1 LRRTFDLSSARQEG
15 DGPTG
20 AGQFQSDVGFP
31 TMTVA
36 LDDRLRPTSRLTRVL
51 RRPELGALAGTILV
65 IIIFAVAASGT
76 GLFTPRGVINVLQ
89 ISAELGILA
98 TAVALLM
105 IGGEFDLS
113 IGSTIGFAGVVIGMG
128 VTVYHVPLIAS
139 VGIAFAFAVVIGYVN
154 GLLLIRTRL
163 PSFIVTLAFLF
174 ILRGLTLALT
184 RSITG
189 RTQIPYI
196 IQDYQGDW
204 FVSFFAGTTFHGLF
218 RWFAGIGLIGVR
230 PDGSPE
236 VQGLPVSVL
245 WWLGLTAL
253 ATWVLLNTRF
263 GNWIF
268 AVGGDAN
275 AARNVGVPVGRVKI
289 VLFILTALAGTLFA
303 TIQVLS
309 VGSADT
315 LRGTQKEFEA
325 IIAAVIGGC
334 LLTGGYGSAIGA
346 AFGALIFGLVQM
358 GIFYTG
364 IDTDWFKVFLG
375 SMVLIAVLFNNFV
388 RRKATEAK

>member
-1 LRRTFDLSSARQEG
+1 MAI
-15 DGPTG
+15 
-20 AGQFQSDVGFP
+20 AI
-31 TMTVA
+31 
-36 LDDRLRPTSRLTRVL
+36 DDRLAPTSRMTRLL
-51 RRPELGALAGTILV
+51 RRPELGALAGTVLV
-65 IIIFAVAASGT
+65 IAIFAVFAGGT
-76 GLFTPRGVINVLQ
+76 GLFTARGLVNVLQ

-98 TAVALLM
+98 APVALLM

-128 VTVYHVPLIAS
+128 ATEFGLPLWVAIL
-139 VGIAFAFAVVIGYVN
+139 VAFGFAMVIGYLN
-154 GLLLIRTRL
+154 GILLIKTRL
-163 PSFIVTLAFLF
+163 PSFIVTLGAMF
-174 ILRGLTLALT
+174 ILRGLTLAVT
-184 RSITG
+184 RSLTG

-196 IQDYQGDW
+196 TRGYEDTWYVDL
-204 FVSFFAGTTFHGLF
+204 FAGTTFQGLF
-218 RWFAGIGLIGVR
+218 RWLTNAGIITAR
-230 PDGSPE
+230 PDGTPP
-236 VQGLPVSVL
+236 VAGLPVSVL

-268 AVGGDAN
+268 AAGGDEN

-289 VLFILTALAGTLFA
+289 ILFILTALAGTLFA
-303 TIQVLS
+303 TIQVLT

-375 SMVLIAVLFNNFV
+375 AMVLIAVLFNNYV